1 MPKLTAEQRAELRA
15 EVQRVRTILRGASVP
30 KDIFGKRMVVPAT
43 CGHCHR
49 SWNDAAISE
58 LTPVP
63 AGRCPFEYAHI
74 YSEES

>member
-43 CGHCHR
+43 CGIATDHGTMR
-49 SWNDAAISE
+49 QFPS
-58 LTPVP
+58 
-63 AGRCPFEYAHI
+63 
-74 YSEES
+74 